1 MNKILLLIAILFWG
15 SNLIFAQEDPEAK
28 KILDKLS
35 EKTKSHKVIKSDFE
49 VIFKSTKDNMQNT
62 SKGTITM
69 KGEMY
74 RLNFMD
80 SEAFFDG
87 KTLWNYIPEVNEVN
101 ISEPELNDDD
111 LLNNPKQLFTV
122 YENDYKYQLIK
133 TMTDGNINYA
143 LVDLYPNNL
152 DEEYSR
158 IRLQINTNEYFL
170 SSATIFGKDGS
181 NYSIKISNY
190 KTNLELD
197 DSYFIF
203 DKNKYKDIEV
213 VDLRW

>member
-1 MNKILLLIAILFWG
+1 MKKILLLTAILFLG
-15 SNLIFAQEDPEAK
+15 SNLIFAQKDVEAK

-49 VIFKSTKDNMQNT
+49 ITFKSTKDDIQNT

-69 KGEMY
+69 KGDMY
-74 RLNFMD
+74 LLKFMG

-101 ISEPELNDDD
+101 ISEPEANDED
-111 LLNNPKQLFTV
+111 LFNNPKQLFTL

-133 TMTDGNINYA
+133 TISENNGDYA
-143 LVDLYPNNL
+143 LVDLYPINL

-158 IRLQINTNEYFL
+158 IRLQINTNEYYL

-181 NYSIKISNY
+181 NYAIKISNY
-190 KTNLELD
+190 IINLDLD
-197 DSYFIF
+197 DSYFVF
-203 DKNKYKDIEV
+203 DEKNYKDVEI

>member
-1 MNKILLLIAILFWG
+1 MNKILLLTTILFWG
-15 SNLIFAQEDPEAK
+15 SNLIFAQEDPDAK

-49 VIFKSTKDNMQNT
+49 VTLKSTKDNTQNT

-74 RLNFMD
+74 RLIFMD

-87 KTLWNYIPEVNEVN
+87 KTMWNYIPEVNEVN
-101 ISEPELNDDD
+101 ISEPDLNDDD

-122 YENDYKYQLIK
+122 YENDFKYQLIK
-133 TMTDGNINYA
+133 TMLEGNVNYA

-190 KTNLELD
+190 KTNLELQ
-197 DSYFIF
+197 DSYFTF
-203 DKNKYKDIEV
+203 DEKEYKGVEV

>member
-1 MNKILLLIAILFWG
+1 MNKILLLITILFLG

-111 LLNNPKQLFTV
+111 LLNNPKHLFTV

>member
-1 MNKILLLIAILFWG
+1 MNKILLLITILFLG

>member
-1 MNKILLLIAILFWG
+1 MNKILILTTILFLG
-15 SNLIFAQEDPEAK
+15 SNLIFAQEDPAAK

-49 VIFKSTKDNMQNT
+49 VTFKSTKDNAQNT

-74 RLNFMD
+74 RLKFMG
-80 SEAFFDG
+80 SEVFFDG
-87 KTLWNYIPEVNEVN
+87 KTLWNYISEVNEVN
-101 ISEPELNDDD
+101 ISEPELGDND

-122 YENDYKYQLIK
+122 YEKDYKYQLIK
-133 TMTDGNINYA
+133 SMVEGNVNYA
-143 LVDLYPNNL
+143 LVDLYPINL
-152 DEEYSR
+152 NEEYSR
-158 IRLQINTNEYFL
+158 IRLQINTEEYFL

-190 KTNLELD
+190 NTSLEFD
-197 DSYFIF
+197 DSYFVF
-203 DKNKYKDIEV
+203 DEKKYKNIEV

>member
-1 MNKILLLIAILFWG
+1 MRKILLLTTILFFG
-15 SNLIFAQEDPEAK
+15 INLIIAQEDPEAK

-35 EKTKSHKVIKSDFE
+35 EKTKSHKVINSDFE
-49 VIFKSTKDNMQNT
+49 VTFKSTKDNIQNT
-62 SKGTITM
+62 TEGTITM

-101 ISEPELNDDD
+101 ISEPETNDGD
-111 LLNNPKQLFTV
+111 LLSNPKQLFTV

-133 TMTDGNINYA
+133 SMVEGNVNYA
-143 LVDLYPNNL
+143 LVDLYPVNL

-158 IRLQINTNEYFL
+158 IRLQINTNEYYL

-181 NYSIKISNY
+181 NYTIKISNY
-190 KTNLELD
+190 NTNLDYE
-197 DSYFIF
+197 DSYFVF
-203 DKNKYKDIEV
+203 DEKSYKDIEV

>member
-1 MNKILLLIAILFWG
+1 MRKILLLTAILILG
-15 SNLIFAQEDPEAK
+15 NNLIFAQMDPEAK

-49 VIFKSTKDNMQNT
+49 VTFTSTKDNIQNT

-101 ISEPELNDDD
+101 ISDPELNDGD

-122 YENDYKYQLIK
+122 YENDFKYQLIK
-133 TMTDGNINYA
+133 TIVEGNVNYA
-143 LVDLYPNNL
+143 LVDLYPINL

-190 KTNLELD
+190 KTDLEFQ
-197 DSYFIF
+197 DSYFTF
-203 DKNKYKDIEV
+203 DEKEYKGVEV